1 MITKK
6 DKNISRRGFLKMLGA
21 GSVGAAVSLVGCK
34 EANKAENKA
43 AEEYKNQVEPP
54 KGKMTYRVNPKTK
67 EKVSLLGYGM
77 MRLPSKVDNGDEFDQ
92 EMINKQVDYAIEHGL
107 NYFDTSPVYCQGK
120 SEGCTGIALSRHKR
134 EEYFVATK
142 LSNFNRDYWK
152 REKALEMYHNSMKE
166 LQVDYIDYYLLHAI
180 GGGMDEFHGRYVDN
194 GIMDFLLKEREA
206 GRIRNLGFSFHG
218 QKSVFDEV
226 LAMHDKYHWDFVQ
239 IELNYLDWDYA
250 DEINKR

>member
-77 MRLPSKVDNGDEFDQ
+77 MRLPS
-92 EMINKQVDYAIEHGL
+92 
-107 NYFDTSPVYCQGK
+107 
-120 SEGCTGIALSRHKR
+120 R
-134 EEYFVATK
+134 
-142 LSNFNRDYWK
+142 W
-152 REKALEMYHNSMKE
+152 
-166 LQVDYIDYYLLHAI
+166 
-180 GGGMDEFHGRYVDN
+180 
-194 GIMDFLLKEREA
+194 IMAMSL
-206 GRIRNLGFSFHG
+206 IR
-218 QKSVFDEV
+218 
-226 LAMHDKYHWDFVQ
+226 
-239 IELNYLDWDYA
+239 
-250 DEINKR
+250 R